1 MVVTNFSLSV
11 LKWKW
16 SEGAAAP
23 RGELLTSQKVRVSLL
38 TWLSERS
45 DSGTPGHM
53 VWLHL
58 ILTMFAKCPASRRSK
73 TQVILN
79 QGCCRL
85 FYVNYPFP
93 F

>member
-38 TWLSERS
+38 TWLRA
-45 DSGTPGHM
+45 GVTLGHM